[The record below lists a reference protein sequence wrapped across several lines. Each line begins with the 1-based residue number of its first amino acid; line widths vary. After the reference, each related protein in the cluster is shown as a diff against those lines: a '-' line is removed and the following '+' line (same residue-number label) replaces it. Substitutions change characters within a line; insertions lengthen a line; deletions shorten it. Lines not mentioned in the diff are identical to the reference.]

1 MIENDQLLQTT
12 HFNANLIRA
21 TDHWAF
27 LGMNHSWAHMGF
39 FWKILWL
46 RTNVNTFNYYA
57 LNFINSKCI
66 LMLIIFL
73 KKTPKSKKK
82 NKTAGNMSQTAKQ
95 IHSARTN
102 MLTCELH
109 ICIFQ
114 FL

>member
-73 KKTPKSKKK
+73 KKTPKGKKK
-82 NKTAGNMSQTAKQ
+82 KTK
-95 IHSARTN
+95 
-102 MLTCELH
+102 LLETCHRLQNRSTQRGL
-109 ICIFQ
+109 IC
-114 FL
+114 